1 MSWQD
6 ELAGYMAG
14 ASKTVVLG
22 AGSVLCGDDAAGM
35 LVVELIQKAIGENTD
50 CLLPL
55 AGSTAPEN
63 FSGVIRDYQP
73 DLVFLIDAA
82 YMHGTVGEIRF
93 LDPAQIKGIDFSTH
107 MLPLSIL
114 ADYLSRE
121 TKAQVALIG
130 IQPAST
136 DFDTPPCAAV
146 QTSCQ
151 VLAERIVFL
160 ALPGREEMN

>member
-1 MSWQD
+1 MGTKEDKRFQCHLNVGHCIFCAQCVDSCRKGCLHFSQDIELGALHKDELGGCDGMSWQD

-63 FSGVIRDYQP
+63 FSGVIRDY
-73 DLVFLIDAA
+73 
-82 YMHGTVGEIRF
+82 
-93 LDPAQIKGIDFSTH
+93 PAGF
-107 MLPLSIL
+107 
-114 ADYLSRE
+114 
-121 TKAQVALIG
+121 G
-130 IQPAST
+130 F
-136 DFDTPPCAAV
+136 FD
-146 QTSCQ
+146 
-151 VLAERIVFL
+151 
-160 ALPGREEMN
+160 